1 MPGEAAPFF
10 KTRIK
15 HKNMEQISVKSIVKA
30 SKFFANRNAVL
41 PIMQSTALLKTEL
54 VFTDLEIDVTI
65 PYQSGI
71 EAAIPTKAFIAA
83 IESLPN
89 AKFTHTAA
97 DVIISEGGT
106 KIKINS
112 EDTANFPKS
121 IRDCSPNLKPIGSL
135 AASLLPDLLT
145 ALDFIST
152 DDLRPALTQVC
163 IHKHI
168 AATDAHRLFFVPVPD
183 PLQSIILMP
192 KKAIKLMEIF
202 GGEWKVSK
210 GNIKSTEGS
219 EYAYPS
225 LTLENENGIVIGIRE
240 TTNVFPKWEVV
251 VPKKFEGKAVL
262 NTKTLREAI
271 KNGAK
276 FGHVVTKQGVIS
288 LNKNGNS
295 YSTFDIDEGT
305 EYETP
310 LTATFTAP
318 LRIGLNW
325 DFLDGILA
333 KCGLEVELDYNEPE
347 KAVILDNKYLLM
359 PLILFKTE

>member
-1 MPGEAAPFF
+1 
-10 KTRIK
+10 
-15 HKNMEQISVKSIVKA
+15 MEQISVKSIVRA
-30 SKFFANRNAVL
+30 SKFFANRNAV
-41 PIMQSTALLKTEL
+41 ITIIQCTALLKTEL
-54 VFTDLEIDVTI
+54 HFTDLEIDVTI

-112 EDTANFPKS
+112 EDTSNFPKS
-121 IRDCSPNLKPIGSL
+121 IRDRSPNLKPIGSL
-135 AASLLPDLLT
+135 SASLLPDLLT
-145 ALDFIST
+145 ALDFISN
-152 DDLRPALTQVC
+152 DDLRPAMTQVC
-163 IHKHI
+163 IHKYI
-168 AATDAHRLFFVPVPD
+168 VATDAHRLFFVPVPD

-192 KKAIKLMEIF
+192 KKAIKLMEVF

-210 GNIKSTEGS
+210 GNMN
-219 EYAYPS
+219 PS
-225 LTLENENGIVIGIRE
+225 DGEHAPPCLILENESGIVIGIRQVDAE
-240 TTNVFPKWEVV
+240 FPKWEVV
-251 VPKKFEGKAVL
+251 VPKKFEGKAIL

-276 FGHVVTKQGVIS
+276 FGHTGTKQGVIS
-288 LNKNGNS
+288 INKKANS

-310 LTATFTAP
+310 LIATFTTA
-318 LRIGLNW
+318 LRIGVNW

-333 KCGLEVELDYNEPE
+333 KCGLELELDYNEPE
-347 KAVILDNKYLLM
+347 KAVILDNKYLLI
-359 PLILFKTE
+359 PLMMGKI